1 MDTWVQVD
9 KFNDGDF
16 VNADTLNTPIDQLAS
31 RTEYLKR
38 RLGSIIDEGVQ
49 SALILNDV
57 TLAADEADKMTIGS
71 IVYMTEEDGFKLAQ
85 AKMHLYDSYVADAT
99 AFTVGVLIAKKN
111 KTGDVLIYGKLDI
124 GGNPLFEASNMLQ
137 SGEKLKSGRYYLS
150 ATEAGRITSK
160 PTGPLIYVGSFH
172 SATTEEGGFSSD
184 AMACINPQFMDIGTS
199 HVHRA
204 YPLVARPAG
213 HLSGTSVIGYLPDN
227 HADTTKHYPSLI
239 FGGTW
244 TQKDGDK
251 VNYKFVLSES
261 SSWGNV
267 TLSWYKDDSTS
278 YQLVNIPATGV
289 FVNLDNGLQVKVM
302 FPGATSSNAFSD
314 LTAEERIWN
323 LTFPDAGKGWVNHE
337 VTAIANVVG
346 DDSISSS
353 DDSNSSSGGLT
364 TKMHVRITGS
374 FGTDKQ
380 DIYCSVPTQYSSK
393 TFGVSDTIGKFIIN
407 GVKYQF
413 VSEGET
419 ADSGHTPIIR
429 AGTNL
434 ASLHKLADIVND
446 GQEEAILIVQDRK
459 SEGIRIYALNVPAM
473 KVGDTYQDLEDK
485 YDGFDIVGGT
495 ITKMFVY
502 NSNYEMLGD
511 IIENENTYTD
521 IPLSS
526 TNLSIMV
533 YADNATSG
541 TNYTCEKGT
550 LLQAEAY
557 DYTPDAI
564 YDYVMGLHQS
574 VDYYY
579 PPVPA
584 QAAGLFVNGV
594 EVESSALF
602 PDNPTYVI
610 GHKTLHW
617 MEEDAEHLPWPAG
630 ITGHDD
636 PVEPSDDKTM
646 AFYFIVGFQ
655 CASGPVT
662 SIVPAPNAPIKI
674 YTYGTKEPAYTGD
687 VMIDADFDF
696 HVNDAGVPGYKVA
709 KEGKGGA
716 LLAGPVVEKIKAGN
730 GIIVKSDPGC
740 PKGQGTVTIALD
752 NGTIRDHFNE
762 IALENAKQ
770 EKLGLFPYISLL
782 GWRSGYSNI
791 PSAFTMMMRV
801 PTSLDQNKNFRLQLR
816 MTMFGAGGYSS
827 QLRRV
832 AGIQLEYNILPD
844 YTGDTHNSLKTGLIA
859 PTSPRQINVPFGH
872 SDGGSMQVY
881 EAFDPFVATTEDNEQ
896 APKSDDVCV
905 AFSDLP
911 IPSNEELEGVVLKP
925 GYLVAVRISR
935 VSPTNV
941 GGNTGNSEYT
951 DPIGFLSMEWSLEEV

>member
-71 IVYMTEEDGFKLAQ
+71 IVYLTEEDGFKLAQ

-160 PTGPLIYVGSFH
+160 PSGPLIYVGSFH
-172 SATTEEGGFSSD
+172 SAATEGGGFSSD

-227 HADTTKHYPSLI
+227 HADTTKRYPSLI

-251 VNYKFVLSES
+251 IVYNFTLENS
-261 SSWGNV
+261 STWGTV
-267 TLSWYKDDSTS
+267 TLKWQKDGKPDTYS
-278 YQLVNIPATGV
+278 VKIPAPGV
-289 FVNLDNGLQVKVM
+289 FVDLDNGLKVKVK
-302 FPGATSSNAFSD
+302 FPEANSQNAFTSD
-314 LTAEERIWN
+314 LSNSSERSWS

-337 VTAIANVVG
+337 NISVASVIGEQASAGETVPKMKVRFSGVFTHDKQNLYCAVPTKYSSATINTPTLLDEVALVGTGKKYKFVSDGETAPTGFIPVPIAGTIKESLTNLVNVANESPENAVLVALG
-346 DDSISSS
+346 NRIYSLNCQLRIGTGYQTEHAVSSFDVVAGSISS
-353 DDSNSSSGGLT
+353 
-364 TKMHVRITGS
+364 
-374 FGTDKQ
+374 
-380 DIYCSVPTQYSSK
+380 
-393 TFGVSDTIGKFIIN
+393 
-407 GVKYQF
+407 
-413 VSEGET
+413 
-419 ADSGHTPIIR
+419 
-429 AGTNL
+429 
-434 ASLHKLADIVND
+434 
-446 GQEEAILIVQDRK
+446 
-459 SEGIRIYALNVPAM
+459 
-473 KVGDTYQDLEDK
+473 
-485 YDGFDIVGGT
+485 
-495 ITKMFVY
+495 MFVY
-502 NSNYEMLGD
+502 NSRYELLAERLSG
-511 IIENENTYTD
+511 NSTYSD
-521 IPLSS
+521 IPLSN
-526 TNLSIMV
+526 TGIDILV
-533 YADNATSG
+533 YAENATSDPG
-541 TNYTCEKGT
+541 YNYTCQPGT
-550 LLQAEAY
+550 VLKAEVY
-557 DYTPDAI
+557 DPAPDAI
-564 YDYVMGLHQS
+564 YEYVMGLHQS
-574 VDYYY
+574 IDYYF

-584 QAAGLFVNGV
+584 QSAGLFVNGV
-594 EVESSALF
+594 EMENAALF
-602 PDNPTYVI
+602 PDNPTYMI
-610 GHKTLHW
+610 GRKTIYW

-782 GWRSGYSNI
+782 GWRSGYNNI
-791 PSAFTMMMRV
+791 PSAFTVMMRV